1 MQTEVLGKY
10 YHDRFDDENSLT
22 AKCIE
27 NWALFERLTH
37 SQRSALSLCS
47 RAGAPG
53 APGSVPNA
61 KPSKARNKQIYPFGT
76 EQLNGLTAKS
86 PGIQANEGLCL
97 TACARA
103 EVGWGR
109 ESGCGIGVMDV
120 TDAKCKRQ
128 PKEKQSFS

>member
-1 MQTEVLGKY
+1 MGKY

-22 AKCIE
+22 SKCIE

-47 RAGAPG
+47 RAG

-86 PGIQANEGLCL
+86 PGIQANEGSCL

-103 EVGWGR
+103 ELGWGR

-120 TDAKCKRQ
+120 TDAA
-128 PKEKQSFS
+128 